1 MIGNILFQQ
10 FQLTKLY
17 LILIFILLNKIL
29 DNYHHKNIHK
39 IINNRITTTITNFNK
54 SINNSSEKNSKR
66 YWENRYSKGGNSGAG
81 SYNHLAKFKASI
93 LNSFVA
99 KNHINTVI
107 EFGSGDCNQ
116 LSLANYKSYIGYD
129 VSQTAI
135 SICKKKF
142 KNDKTKIFIHLDN
155 NFNNNKKADLSISL
169 EVIFH
174 LIEDEVF
181 NEYMQNLFISSN
193 KYVCIYSSNFN
204 KKSARYVRHRKFTDW
219 IDKYMFKNW
228 KMKEFIPNKYP
239 FDTKHKYSTSYSDF
253 YFYEKI
259 N

>member
-1 MIGNILFQQ
+1 MIRNTLFKLININ
-10 FQLTKLY
+10 KIY
-17 LILIFILLNKIL
+17 WILILIIIDLIL
-29 DNYHHKNIHK
+29 DNYQKNKRIYK
-39 IINNRITTTITNFNK
+39 FINNEINTKPSNYSCEK
-54 SINNSSEKNSKR
+54 SSRS
-66 YWENRYSKGGNSGAG
+66 YWENRYAKGGNSGAG
-81 SYNHLAKFKASI
+81 SYNHLARFKASV
-93 LNSFVA
+93 LNYFVI

-116 LSLANYKSYIGYD
+116 LSLANYKNYIGYD

-142 KNDKTKIFIHLDN
+142 KNDKTKTFIHLDGI
-155 NFNNNKKADLSISL
+155 FNNKKKADLSISL

-181 NEYMQNLFISSN
+181 NSYMQNLFDSSK

-204 KKSARYVRHRKFTDW
+204 RPSRRWVRHRKFTNW
-219 IDKYMFKNW
+219 IDKYMSRNW
-228 KMKEFIPNKYP
+228 KMKEYIPNKYP
-239 FDTKHKYSTSYSDF
+239 FDIKHKYKTSYSNF

-259 N
+259 E